1 MSEGPTSNL
10 KAVIALLLPLLACA
24 VQWLFWDFL
33 QPYAYILFYPAVYVS
48 ARLGGKR
55 IGIAATVISVLLITY
70 LFIPPLYAFAVTP
83 ASRIFS
89 VAAFFVMGVMF
100 AYTQEYLQQARS
112 GEVDARE
119 KAQSSEAKLREA
131 RIELLEL
138 ERRLAEE
145 RLREKEEQ
153 FRVMFMESSLGEAQ
167 MDLSGKF
174 VQVNPAFCRMTG
186 YREADLLQ
194 LGLPEVTH
202 PEDRD
207 PCRECLKSLVGERG
221 GIQAE
226 LNVLRCDG
234 SSVYCQVNLNIA
246 RDAEGRPASVLAVI
260 QDVTERR
267 RAEEALLKSEEK
279 FALAFSGN
287 PAAIA
292 LTRLEDGVFLDVN
305 ETWQVMT
312 GYTREEAMGMSGR
325 RLWPDQESAHR
336 FVDGLRR
343 TGTVRGWEQ
352 PFHRKDGEIFIAQLW
367 SQLLTV
373 GGEQVILST
382 LVDITPLKRAE
393 AALRDSEARFKT
405 IFDHAPVAIGIGA
418 VEDGRLLE
426 VNPAWLR
433 LMGYR
438 RQEVLGRTAGELGIY
453 LDEAAREGIVRKAR
467 QGEGVS
473 QELRLRRKSGEIIDV
488 LFSADV
494 VALGGSPCLLVMLND
509 VTIQKQAERALKK
522 SKQEYQQLFQNML
535 EGFASCRMV
544 RDASGYA
551 EDFVF
556 LNVNRAL
563 SHLTGLT
570 DLAGKRIS
578 QVIPQV
584 RESNLELLRA
594 CGRVAENG
602 EPEHLETF
610 VAPLEQWYAVSLYGL
625 ERGYF
630 VVLCD
635 NITSRKR
642 EEIRKNATVE
652 LLRICNEAQRV
663 DELLSR
669 TAGFFRDLSGC
680 EAIGI
685 RLRCGDDYPYCE
697 AIGISNAFI
706 EAERGL
712 CERDAQGMPLLDAE
726 GRPVLRCLCGEVITG
741 RCQGDASCSARGS
754 YFTANGTVAT
764 EGYVRSRC
772 HGEGYRSLA
781 LVPLH
786 SHGERIG
793 LFQFSDRRPGL
804 VSAEKVALYEDLV
817 DYIAI
822 SFSKLKADQALLE
835 ASQYNEQIIA
845 GAQEGIIVYDRELR
859 YQVWNPYMERFT
871 GIKAEEIL
879 GRRPQEVLPFLEKAG
894 VVEKLARTLEGEES
908 GSVDFPFSIE
918 STGVSGWAVDTR
930 APLRNAQGEI
940 IGAIAT
946 VRDITAERRLEE
958 QLRQA
963 QKMEAVGQLAGGVA
977 HDFNNVLQVIMGYC
991 SLLEVDP
998 KLDEKQRGEVEQI
1011 MVSAERAAQLTKGL
1025 LAFSRNQV
1033 MEPKRVNLC
1042 DIVQHV
1048 QKFLVRI
1055 IGEDIT
1061 LKTAPC
1067 PESALTVMADSGHIE
1082 QVLIN
1087 LATNARDAMS
1097 KGGTLTLK
1105 TESVQIEDGVE
1116 SPFGHSEPGRY
1127 ACIVMEDSGCGMDEE
1142 TRGRIF
1148 EPFFTTKE
1156 VGKGTGL
1163 GMAIVY
1169 GIVKQHNGFVSVYSE
1184 PGQGT
1189 TFRVYL
1195 PQVNTGAPAGGA
1207 RAELPPPAGGNET
1220 LLLAEDDAE
1229 VRKLLF
1235 TVLTK
1240 FGYRVIEAEDGQR
1253 AVELF
1258 AANRGAVALVVMDL
1272 IMPKKNGMEAGEEIA
1287 RLKPGA
1293 KILYSSGYTSDFMER
1308 RGVSEQGIQLIMKPV
1323 QPVELLRK
1331 VRELL
1336 DR

>member
-1 MSEGPTSNL
+1 MDEGPTFNL
-10 KAVIALLLPLLACA
+10 KALAALLLPLLACA

-33 QPYAYILFYPAVYVS
+33 QPYAYILFYPSVYVS

-55 IGIAATVISVLLITY
+55 IGIIATVISGFLISY
-70 LFIPPLYAFAVTP
+70 LFIPPLYSFAIIP
-83 ASRIFS
+83 ASRFVS
-89 VAAFFVMGVMF
+89 VLAFMVVGILF
-100 AYTQEYLQQARS
+100 AYMQEHLQQARS

-119 KAQSSEAKLREA
+119 KAQSSEERLREA

-145 RLREKEEQ
+145 RLQEKEEQ
-153 FRVMFMESSLGEAQ
+153 FRIMFMESSLGEAQ
-167 MDLSGKF
+167 MDPVTGRFLK
-174 VQVNPAFCRMTG
+174 VNPALCRMTG

-194 LGLPEVTH
+194 LGLPEVTR
-202 PEDRD
+202 PEDRE
-207 PCRECLKSLVGERG
+207 PCRACLKSLVGERG
-221 GIQAE
+221 GVEAE
-226 LNVLRCDG
+226 FSVLRSDG
-234 SSVYCQVNLNIA
+234 SAVYCQVNMNLA
-246 RDAEGRPASVLAVI
+246 LDAEGRPASVLAVI

-305 ETWQVMT
+305 ETWQIMT
-312 GYTREEAMGMSGR
+312 GYTREEAIGRSGR
-325 RLWPDQESAHR
+325 HIWPDPESAR
-336 FVDGLRR
+336 GFVEGLRT

-352 PFHRKDGEIFIAQLW
+352 PFRKKDGEIFIAQLW

-393 AALRDSEARFKT
+393 AALRDSETRFRT

-438 RQEVLGRTAGELGIY
+438 REEVLDRTAVELGIY
-453 LDEAAREGIVRKAR
+453 LDEGTREVVVQKVQ
-467 QGEGVS
+467 QGAGVS
-473 QELRLRRKSGEIIDV
+473 QELQLRRKSGEVIDV
-488 LFSADV
+488 LFSADM
-494 VALGGSPCLLVMLND
+494 VAIAGSPCLLVMLND
-509 VTIQKQAERALKK
+509 VTIQKQAERALQK
-522 SKQEYQQLFQNML
+522 SKQEYQQLFRNML

-544 RDASGYA
+544 RDASGGA

-556 LNVNRAL
+556 LNVNRSL
-563 SHLTGLT
+563 LHLTGLT
-570 DLAGKRIS
+570 DLGGKRIS
-578 QVIPQV
+578 QVIPNV
-584 RESNLELLRA
+584 RETNMELLLA
-594 CGRVAENG
+594 CGRVAESG
-602 EPEHLETF
+602 EPEHLETYLE
-610 VAPLEQWYAVSLYGL
+610 PLEQWYAVSLYGL

-635 NITSRKR
+635 NITARKR

-669 TAGFFRDLSGC
+669 TGHFFRDLSCC

-685 RLRCGDDYPYCE
+685 RLRCGDDYPYFE
-697 AIGISNAFI
+697 TIGLSDAFDG
-706 EAERGL
+706 EQRGL
-712 CERDAQGMPLLDAE
+712 CDRGVRDPQGGAA
-726 GRPVLRCLCGEVITG
+726 LRCLCGEVISG
-741 RCQGDASCSARGS
+741 RCPKEAACTPRGS
-754 YFTANGTVAT
+754 YWTATGTAEI
-764 EGYVRSRC
+764 EGYGTCRC
-772 HGEGYRSLA
+772 HSDGYHSLA

-879 GRRPQEVLPFLEKAG
+879 GRRPQDVLPFLEQTG

-930 APLRNAQGEI
+930 APLRNAQREI
-940 IGAIAT
+940 IGVIAT

-998 KLDEKQRGEVEQI
+998 KLGEKQKGEVEQI

-1025 LAFSRNQV
+1025 LAFSRKQV
-1033 MEPKRVNLC
+1033 MEPRRVNLC

-1061 LKTAPC
+1061 LRAVPC
-1067 PESALTVMADSGHIE
+1067 PASVLTIMADSGHIE

-1105 TESVQIEDGVE
+1105 TESVEIEEGVE

-1127 ACIVMEDSGCGMDEE
+1127 ACIVMEDTGCGMDEE

-1156 VGKGTGL
+1156 VGQGTGL

-1169 GIVKQHNGFVSVYSE
+1169 GIVKQHNGFINVYSE
-1184 PGQGT
+1184 PGHGT
-1189 TFRVYL
+1189 TFRVFL
-1195 PQVNTGAPAGGA
+1195 PQLDSGLPAGNA
-1207 RAELPPPAGGNET
+1207 RAELPPPRGGSET

-1229 VRKLLF
+1229 VRKLLV

-1240 FGYRVIEAEDGQR
+1240 FGYLVIEAEDGQQ

-1258 AANRGAVALVVMDL
+1258 AANRGSIALVVMDL
-1272 IMPKKNGMEAGEEIA
+1272 IMPRKNGMEAGEEIA
-1287 RLKPGA
+1287 RLEPGA

-1323 QPVELLRK
+1323 QPVDLLRK
-1331 VRELL
+1331 VREML